1 VLCAVFW
8 LLQHRDC
15 SLIRSP
21 APSRWNYSTSPSL
34 LCAIVVVLPQLLGK
48 DRRGSI
54 RISWRPARM
63 RVYHMTVV
71 IGERRS
77 VARVRPPRA
86 GRQVV
91 RFGSFTR
98 RHAHGQVRC
107 WGVCTTRRARQTSV
121 NPFERVLAELF
132 VSICVFLLLLYLLL
146 LGE

>member
-1 VLCAVFW
+1 MLLFSRGTVLCTVFW

-48 DRRGSI
+48 DWRGSI

-71 IGERRS
+71 ISERRS

-86 GRQVV
+86 GRQFV
-91 RFGSFTR
+91 RLSFGSVRSHAGTR
-98 RHAHGQVRC
+98 TVRSDA
-107 WGVCTTRRARQTSV
+107 GVCVPRAGPARHRSTLSS
-121 NPFERVLAELF
+121 E
-132 VSICVFLLLLYLLL
+132 Y
-146 LGE
+146 